1 MKKISLALIMAA
13 PLALG
18 GIAIAQTTPTVET
31 PNAQTSTPGAGCTAT
46 GNAMRAGNLGG
57 GPSSAACATQASAN
71 TAAAAPATTAT
82 TASGNST
89 SAAGS
94 TGTRNSD
101 AMASSEPTRVA
112 RAPRADRN

>member
-18 GIAIAQTTPTVET
+18 GVAIAQTTPSVQT
-31 PNAQTSTPGAGCTAT
+31 PNVQTSTPGAGCTAT

-57 GPSSAACATQASAN
+57 GPSSTACATQASAN
-71 TAAAAPATTAT
+71 TAAAAPATAT

-94 TGTRNSD
+94 TGTGNSA
-101 AMASSEPTRVA
+101 AMVSSEPTRVA